1 MTMRVVVTGGAGFL
15 GSHVVRLLLED
26 KNDVVVID
34 DFSNGKLA
42 HLDSLMGDPR
52 LRIERGDITRQ
63 EDVSRAFEGCHRV
76 IHLAVLDLR
85 QSIKEPGRVS
95 QVNILGTINCLEAAR
110 RNKVEL
116 FLNCSSSEVYGSAV
130 YVPMD
135 EQHPIRPETPYAA
148 SKVAQDMVVYSY
160 GCTYGLPWTT
170 FRPFNMYGPN
180 SHWQGFRGELI
191 PKMIVRAM
199 NRLPLVILGD
209 GHQTR
214 DFVFVEEAARALIAV
229 FDNPDSLFKPIN
241 FCSGTEVSIRRIAE
255 TLCRHFQLDPAEF
268 IRNKTSRPGDV
279 RRHLGDNSQFREL
292 FGFVPRIDIEEGL
305 RLTIDWFKSL
315 PFKPEELLSEEVER
329 NWE

>member
-1 MTMRVVVTGGAGFL
+1 
-15 GSHVVRLLLED
+15 
-26 KNDVVVID
+26 
-34 DFSNGKLA
+34 
-42 HLDSLMGDPR
+42 
-52 LRIERGDITRQ
+52 
-63 EDVSRAFEGCHRV
+63 
-76 IHLAVLDLR
+76 
-85 QSIKEPGRVS
+85 
-95 QVNILGTINCLEAAR
+95 
-110 RNKVEL
+110 
-116 FLNCSSSEVYGSAV
+116 
-130 YVPMD
+130 MD
-135 EQHPIRPETPYAA
+135 ERHPIRPETPYAA

-199 NRLPLVILGD
+199 NRLPLAIFGD

-214 DFVFVEEAARALIAV
+214 DFVFVEEAARALMAV

-241 FCSGTEVSIRRIAE
+241 FCFGTEVSIRRIAE
-255 TLCRHFQLDPAEF
+255 TICRHFQLDPTEF
-268 IRNKTSRPGDV
+268 IRNKASRPGDV